1 MAQPLSALPHGA
13 VVNYTETIGGVPHRV
28 QYKIHRTAAENPY
41 GSDCCLMLRLR
52 VTGRGQG
59 DRFPYGRAVY
69 DVEYQDSLLDAFC
82 VSEYASRF
90 DEKFLR
96 QVKWSEV
103 RCHRQSDGSDYVLQR
118 QFFAPS
124 CNELGGHLTSDPSE
138 FLDTFQSFDDRVA
151 YLRDGETRASYRTR
165 SPASDST
172 VCYVYSGGGL
182 YTSNPTYNNYARPS
196 FNLDSSILVA
206 SEPNE
211 DGSYDLLIE
220 EEKEFTFDVAEFES
234 NFALLL
240 SL

>member
-1 MAQPLSALPHGA
+1 MAQSLSALPRSA
-13 VVNYTETIGGVPHRV
+13 VVNYTETIGGAPCRV

-41 GSDCCLMLRLR
+41 GSDRCLMLRLR
-52 VTGRGQG
+52 VTGSGQG
-59 DRFPYGRAVY
+59 DHFPYGRTTR
-69 DVEYQDSLLDAFC
+69 DVEYQGSLLDTFC

-103 RCHRQSDGSDYVLQR
+103 RCHRQSDGSDYALHR

-124 CNELGGHLTSDPSE
+124 CNELGKRLNSDPSE
-138 FLDTFQSFDDRVA
+138 FLDTFQCSDDRVA
-151 YLRDGETRASYRTR
+151 YLRDGETRAFYHTR
-165 SPASDST
+165 SPVSDSA
-172 VCYVYSGGGL
+172 VCYVSYGGHR
-182 YTSNPTYNNYARPS
+182 YTGNPTNNIYARPS
-196 FNLDSSILVA
+196 FNLDSSTLVS

-211 DGSYDLLIE
+211 DGSYNLLIE